1 MHNPFDAIV
10 KRIGKEVLTPSGAT
24 TINEPIYP
32 ETQYADLH
40 HQPDPGRRT
49 ERERLGLLG
58 QLASI
63 DCLFEVYSEPPGGED
78 FRACLSKHLAI
89 WQQHAREQRSKR
101 KHPPPQEPEAAEPFL
116 WIIAAGTPITL
127 LAKLKAEPAATWPVG
142 IHLIGNEIL
151 RVGVVD
157 ASKLPR
163 DSSTLLIRIMAGGR
177 VMTQSIPE
185 LADLPADAYVR
196 SVAEPLLLQYQHVLQ
211 VAPSL
216 TPEQEEFVMM
226 MQKTWEQIRAEGRTE
241 GRAEGRTEGRAEG
254 RTEGRAEGRTEGR
267 AEGRAQGR
275 AEAGAGN
282 LLGVLRVRGIFVS
295 EIERERILA
304 ETQLE
309 TLDRWLERA
318 VLATSI
324 AEVFDDPK

>member
-1 MHNPFDAIV
+1 MDRIARACACCGRIMHNPFDAIV

-40 HQPDPGRRT
+40 HRPDPGRRT

-101 KHPPPQEPEAAEPFL
+101 KHPPSHESEAAEPFL

-127 LAKLKAEPAATWPVG
+127 LAKLKAEPATTWPVG
-142 IHLIGNEIL
+142 IHLIGDEIL

-185 LADLPADAYVR
+185 LANLPADAYVR

-216 TPEQEEFVMM
+216 TPEQEEFVVM
-226 MQKTWEQIRAEGRTE
+226 MQKTWEQIRAEGRVE
-241 GRAEGRTEGRAEG
+241 GRAEGRVE
-254 RTEGRAEGRTEGR
+254 
-267 AEGRAQGR
+267 GR
-275 AEAGAGN
+275 AEAGARN

-295 EIERERILA
+295 DPARERILA

-324 AEVFDDPK
+324 DEVFDDRKSPP